1 MTGVQ
6 TCALPISAVFVKQP
20 HGLPFRLLS
29 ELGIVGLAFFL
40 IFMVVTL
47 TVSCLLLFMIRNRR
61 ERSLAA
67 AIICMSVI
75 YLVHTSFDW
84 DWNILAVTMPYF
96 LFTGMLVGWYGSIKQ
111 GNRLSGRP
119 GAGHRGVNESAL
131 DDEPV

>member
-1 MTGVQ
+1 M
-6 TCALPISAVFVKQP
+6 PFVKQP

-29 ELGIVGLAFFL
+29 EEGLVGFAIAGAF
-40 IFMVVTL
+40 IVVTL
-47 TVSCLLLFMIRNRR
+47 IATALLLMRIDDRWKRG
-61 ERSLAA
+61 LAGA
-67 AIICMSVI
+67 LLSVNVI